1 MKLYFAL
8 NGALHDAAIA
18 TWGAKRTYQAPRPIS
33 MIRYMAFQGQSS
45 DPKAPSYNS
54 EGLPLVPGLI
64 ELITSGS
71 SAQGQPLS
79 ALAADV
85 GQVAVRTRTGW
96 VLGTRWTPDRPTPP
110 SPGWVSDESAFAFAA
125 DEVLTSATGRS
136 FARTAVKAGRSG
148 LEAGIDIPAD
158 DLAGR
163 KLGVVAGK
171 NAWSLARRYF
181 AGTVL
186 R

>member
-1 MKLYFAL
+1 
-8 NGALHDAAIA
+8 
-18 TWGAKRTYQAPRPIS
+18 

-64 ELITSGS
+64 ELHERVERRAA
-71 SAQGQPLS
+71 SAQRTSARSPSARPL
-79 ALAADV
+79 
-85 GQVAVRTRTGW
+85 GRTAG
-96 VLGTRWTPDRPTPP
+96 PPPTPP

-125 DEVLTSATGRS
+125 DAVLASATGRS
-136 FARTAVKAGRSG
+136 SLARPRRPAVGR

-163 KLGVVAGK
+163 KLGLAAGK
-171 NAWSLARRYF
+171 NALVAR
-181 AGTVL
+181 AALL
-186 R
+186 RRHGLR